1 MLISTI
7 IIPFVMGGLRLAFN
21 NPDAIFGEKAIK
33 NIKSRIVYT
42 ILCLL
47 LLPLHSM
54 LLQLRLHHVELKI
67 QESKNQVSVDE
78 NNKKTYILRKLMAI
92 DKSLLTKKDKIN
104 YNLKIFSRAEKGLES
119 VFQIFG
125 VLI

>member
-1 MLISTI
+1 
-7 IIPFVMGGLRLAFN
+7 MGGLRLAFN

-54 LLQLRLHHVELKI
+54 LLQLWLHRVELKI
-67 QESKNQVSVDE
+67 QKLKNQVSIDG
-78 NNKKTYILRKLMAI
+78 NDKKTSILRKLMAV
-92 DKSLLTKKDKIN
+92 DKSLLTEKDKIN

-125 VLI
+125 ILFEKF